1 MVFDWE
7 GNIVECFCQDEQR
20 RKIVNI
26 DLFHLTKISGTS
38 RGLES
43 LSEGLLNFT
52 EAGKEWEVVAEAESL
67 LVVSAVVEWKPD
79 LGSYLKV
86 YLGARKSWVWMGAR
100 QPFLVHSTRKWVN
113 VCVFQSWCWADV
125 SVTSLKSNVRLTA
138 WCCQSSHGPGVLKQ
152 PGATSW
158 HWDWELWFGSA
169 PLGLP

>member
-113 VCVFQSWCWADV
+113 VCVFQSWCWAFLWHLWKAMSD
-125 SVTSLKSNVRLTA
+125 SL
-138 WCCQSSHGPGVLKQ
+138 
-152 PGATSW
+152 PGAARVVTVQESW
-158 HWDWELWFGSA
+158 SSQGLHLVIGIGSC
-169 PLGLP
+169 GLAVLP